1 MTHQQTYSYPPT
13 DPDQPD
19 RVTSDPVPV
28 PPPAEDRATEDR
40 ASEDRDETDVAGA
53 EDTPA
58 EDVTDRV
65 PEESLDD
72 QGTFEDPVLSEE
84 RTDPDD
90 LTAVTPNQDG
100 EVTDTGA
107 DRDEPE
113 FHEPAAQPT
122 AFGAATVGGAAA
134 AAAMAGPSRDATDER
149 ERDATDERD
158 AFDKRDTFDERDAVD
173 ERDATDE
180 RDAFDERGEGAAIE
194 DEPVAEEDRSVDA
207 DRVDA
212 DRVDAAPPAAIA
224 EPQTEIAEPHA
235 EMLPGDVPAEPVT
248 ALWGDDTAQS
258 FRDRWRDV
266 QLRFVD
272 DPQGAARDAQ
282 SLVDD
287 AVQSLTTALTSQRDE
302 LGGWSS
308 TDGNDTEQYRVA
320 VRQYRDFLDRLLGL

>member
-19 RVTSDPVPV
+19 RVTSEPVPV
-28 PPPAEDRATEDR
+28 PPTAEA
-40 ASEDRDETDVAGA
+40 EDRDETDSTAAVSSTE
-53 EDTPA
+53 EDPA

-65 PEESLDD
+65 PEETLDD
-72 QGTFEDPVLSEE
+72 QGTFEDPVLSED

-90 LTAVTPNQDG
+90 LTAVTPSQDDDVADEDAPRDG
-100 EVTDTGA
+100 TEDSAAIADT

-149 ERDATDERD
+149 DRTDERD
-158 AFDKRDTFDERDAVD
+158 LTDEPYV
-173 ERDATDE
+173 TDE
-180 RDAFDERGEGAAIE
+180 RDEHDKYDEAAVADADERVT
-194 DEPVAEEDRSVDA
+194 D
-207 DRVDA
+207 
-212 DRVDAAPPAAIA
+212 A
-224 EPQTEIAEPHA
+224 EPQA

-248 ALWGDDTAQS
+248 ALWGEDTAQS

-287 AVQSLTTALTSQRDE
+287 AVQSLTTALTGQRDQ
-302 LGGWSS
+302 LGEWTS
-308 TDGNDTEQYRVA
+308 TDGADTEQFRVA

>member
-13 DPDQPD
+13 DPDQPE
-19 RVTSDPVPV
+19 RFTSEPVPV
-28 PPPAEDRATEDR
+28 AAP
-40 ASEDRDETDVAGA
+40 EDRDETDTTTTA
-53 EDTPA
+53 DTPA

-65 PEESLDD
+65 PEETLDD
-72 QGTFEDPVLSEE
+72 QGTFEDPVLSED

-90 LTAVTPNQDG
+90 LTAVTPSQDDDVADEG
-100 EVTDTGA
+100 EPRDGTEDSAAIADT

-149 ERDATDERD
+149 DRIDERDLTDEPYVTDERD
-158 AFDKRDTFDERDAVD
+158 G
-173 ERDATDE
+173 TDE
-180 RDAFDERGEGAAIE
+180 RDERDTYDEAAVADADERVT
-194 DEPVAEEDRSVDA
+194 D
-207 DRVDA
+207 
-212 DRVDAAPPAAIA
+212 A
-224 EPQTEIAEPHA
+224 EPQA

-248 ALWGDDTAQS
+248 ALWGEDTAQS

-287 AVQSLTTALTSQRDE
+287 AVQSLTTALTGQRDQ
-302 LGGWSS
+302 LGEWTS
-308 TDGNDTEQYRVA
+308 TDGADTEQFRVA

>member
-1 MTHQQTYSYPPT
+1 MTHQQTYTYPPT

-19 RVTSDPVPV
+19 RVTSEPVPV
-28 PPPAEDRATEDR
+28 PSPTAT
-40 ASEDRDETDVAGA
+40 EDRDETDTTAA
-53 EDTPA
+53 ADTP

-65 PEESLDD
+65 PEETLDD
-72 QGTFEDPVLSEE
+72 QGTFEDPALSED

-90 LTAVTPNQDG
+90 LTAVTPSQDDDVAD
-100 EVTDTGA
+100 EDEPRDSTEDSAAIADT

-134 AAAMAGPSRDATDER
+134 AAAMAGPSRDATDEHDTYD
-149 ERDATDERD
+149 EAAVADADER
-158 AFDKRDTFDERDAVD
+158 V
-173 ERDATDE
+173 TD
-180 RDAFDERGEGAAIE
+180 
-194 DEPVAEEDRSVDA
+194 
-207 DRVDA
+207 
-212 DRVDAAPPAAIA
+212 A
-224 EPQTEIAEPHA
+224 EPQA

-248 ALWGDDTAQS
+248 ALWGEDTAQS

-287 AVQSLTTALTSQRDE
+287 AVQSLTTALTGQRDQ
-302 LGGWSS
+302 LGEWTS
-308 TDGNDTEQYRVA
+308 TDGADTEQFRVA